1 MKGDSAQEE
10 QGTPP
15 AESIKK
21 ELQGRCQEQRGC
33 PITSERQPYRQDPT
47 AGEVPR
53 EGTQGWGEH
62 QGPARA
68 CKWIGQDEGI
78 VMALLV
84 VFLSSASPLHADTD
98 IFSLLY
104 PIRSSCPYYHPLSI
118 RAPHFS
124 YQQEGPGRGRGA
136 GGFGRKPR
144 RPSQARLGLPQP
156 SPRGVPPSECSGRCP
171 LGLEGGGVNEDMPRD
186 PQTIRS
192 ISHRLFAWPGNSSL

>member
-15 AESIKK
+15 AESIKE

-47 AGEVPR
+47 VGEVPR

-62 QGPARA
+62 QCPARA
-68 CKWIGQDEGI
+68 CKWIGQDEGTVI
-78 VMALLV
+78 TLL
-84 VFLSSASPLHADTD
+84 VFLSSTFPLHADTHTHRLVQ
-98 IFSLLY
+98 SPY
-104 PIRSSCPYYHPLSI
+104 PIRSSCPHYHPLSI
-118 RAPHFS
+118 RALHSS
-124 YQQEGPGRGRGA
+124 YQREGPGRGRGA

-186 PQTIRS
+186 PQTIRN
-192 ISHRLFAWPGNSSL
+192 ISHWLFCLAW